1 MWLGASFRKGTR
13 LSGILYLHRIIDPR
27 MHGSALSNMR
37 MFRRLCGPDFYEN
50 VVLATTFWGSINPA
64 LGAQREKELCDNKDF
79 WGQLVESGSQ
89 VVRLAEDEESSRR
102 LLLSLAR
109 KDRSVLEAQKQMQAG
124 KSVGD
129 IAAFHRVAAEC
140 ERKFN
145 QEIEREYNRRSAEL
159 LRRDNEIREKIRQ
172 QNRATEKKRSEAA
185 RKVQDE
191 EERRDMR
198 RRARIEQQRR
208 EMERQ
213 ERELE
218 ELRWA
223 RRQEKPYTLQED
235 PECREP
241 PQGNV
246 DNHHC
251 KLRNVEKRRC
261 DQCGYRLHSRYTN
274 YTEYHR
280 K

>member
-1 MWLGASFRKGTR
+1 MQ
-13 LSGILYLHRIIDPR
+13 
-27 MHGSALSNMR
+27 GSALSNMR
-37 MFRRLCGPDFYEN
+37 MFRRLCGPAFYEN

-64 LGAQREKELCDNKDF
+64 LGAQREKELRDNNEF
-79 WGQLVESGSQ
+79 WGQLVERGSQ
-89 VVRLAEDEESSRR
+89 LVRLDEDEESSRR

-109 KDRSVLEAQKQMQAG
+109 KNRSVLEAQKQMQAG

-129 IAAFHRVAAEC
+129 IAASHRIVVEY
-140 ERKFN
+140 ETKFD
-145 QEIEREYNRRSAEL
+145 QEIERENNRRSAEI
-159 LRRDNEIREKIRQ
+159 LRRENEIREQLRQ
-172 QNRATEKKRSEAA
+172 QSREAEKKRSEAA
-185 RKVQDE
+185 RKIQDE
-191 EERRDMR
+191 EERRDMWR
-198 RRARIEQQRR
+198 QARIEQQRR
-208 EMERQ
+208 EVERQ

-223 RRQEKPYTLQED
+223 RRQERSYTLHED
-235 PECREP
+235 PGCREP

-261 DQCGYRLHSRYTN
+261 DRCGCRLHSLYTN
-274 YTEYHR
+274 YTDYYR